1 MVQQRQALKRM
12 FLQAYLNARFL
23 PESQVKILYA
33 NLCQHLDIDGG
44 TDLTPFV
51 TELNQT
57 LDVYDMEL
65 RRAHAPDTGTAY
77 YALVNTNGDEVAQVA
92 TGCSAVEIMYFKNL
106 LELIMNT
113 EDDVYE
119 VSSMDALAMT
129 TRIKPAFSKRDAEAF
144 TERLVNAKWLVDRN
158 GYISMSLR
166 TLLELQTYLKEE
178 YSDRIHECTFC
189 MEIVTSDYER
199 CQTANCQTRLHAYCS
214 RGYFARENT
223 LKVCPACQQ
232 PWRGIPLGTGR
243 PVPGGSSGGGGG
255 VSGRAKRAR
264 RSTQVDASASRAASL
279 EDEEE
284 ENEED
289 EEEEE
294 EEEQGGPVQHLE
306 GGHDEMDE
314 DEDEEDPGSPETPA
328 MRRDSG
334 RTSTGKRRR

>member
-1 MVQQRQALKRM
+1 
-12 FLQAYLNARFL
+12 
-23 PESQVKILYA
+23 
-33 NLCQHLDIDGG
+33 
-44 TDLTPFV
+44 
-51 TELNQT
+51 
-57 LDVYDMEL
+57 
-65 RRAHAPDTGTAY
+65 
-77 YALVNTNGDEVAQVA
+77 
-92 TGCSAVEIMYFKNL
+92 
-106 LELIMNT
+106 MNT

-144 TERLVNAKWLVDRN
+144 TERLVNAKWLVD
-158 GYISMSLR
+158 
-166 TLLELQTYLKEE
+166 
-178 YSDRIHECTFC
+178 
-189 MEIVTSDYER
+189 
-199 CQTANCQTRLHAYCS
+199 

>member
-1 MVQQRQALKRM
+1 
-12 FLQAYLNARFL
+12 
-23 PESQVKILYA
+23 
-33 NLCQHLDIDGG
+33 
-44 TDLTPFV
+44 
-51 TELNQT
+51 
-57 LDVYDMEL
+57 MEL

-129 TRIKPAFSKRDAEAF
+129 SRIKPAFSKRDAEAF
-144 TERLVNAKWLVDRN
+144 IERLVNAKWLVD
-158 GYISMSLR
+158 
-166 TLLELQTYLKEE
+166 
-178 YSDRIHECTFC
+178 
-189 MEIVTSDYER
+189 
-199 CQTANCQTRLHAYCS
+199 

-255 VSGRAKRAR
+255 GSGRAKRAR
-264 RSTQVDASASRAASL
+264 RSTQTDASASRAASL

-284 ENEED
+284 EKEEK
-289 EEEEE
+289 EEEE

-314 DEDEEDPGSPETPA
+314 DEGEEEDDPGSSETPA